1 MVWFKR
7 SLQAVGVLVG
17 AGVVVS
23 SLYVRSAFP
32 VMDGVL
38 HAPGAIAPIH
48 IERDASDV
56 THIKAE
62 SVQDAWF
69 ALGYVHAQ
77 ERGWQL
83 EFNRRV
89 MHGTLAEVLGAPALE
104 TDKLMRTLGIGR
116 AAQFQWDG
124 LPAEGR
130 EALQRYADGINAFNR
145 SSSQSLPP
153 EFHLLRIKPGTWT
166 AQDSV
171 GWSIMMALDLG
182 GNWGL
187 EFARLTA
194 AQHLPTDRLW
204 QLLAPYGKEAPAA
217 KLDLAKLYAELGV
230 YKPVVA
236 DQPKDAIK
244 TGAAH
249 AIPASA
255 NGLFDASLLAHA
267 QDWSSQFVDNLGA
280 VEGKGS
286 NNWVVAGS
294 NTVSGKP
301 LLANDPHL
309 GLSAP
314 AIWYFASLQ
323 APGLKVVGATFPGL
337 PFVVLGRTEK
347 VAWGVTNTGPDV
359 QDLYLEQLHP
369 NDATIYRVPDE
380 NGQTSWA
387 RFKNRRHVIK
397 VKGQADVIFNARTT
411 RHGPVITDA
420 QKTHQDVLNTGKYV
434 LALRW
439 AALDSDNHTIMA
451 GVRSNRAQSVAELK
465 TALETWHSPMQN
477 FVMADV
483 DGAIAY
489 KAAGRVPLRRA
500 DNDIMG
506 QAPAP
511 GWEPRYDWDGWI
523 AAADTPEDDGAKG
536 WIATANQ
543 KITPAGYK
551 YFLGQDY
558 ALPHRFDRIEALLA
572 ATPKHD
578 AASMRQIHAD
588 QLSTATQR
596 LLPVLQ
602 KAQTSHPLGATALAQ
617 LKGFDAVMRADAAA
631 PLIFAAW
638 ADEMARGL
646 VEPKVGAAAFKSL
659 YGKRHFRF
667 TVEEALL
674 GPDPWWCAPKTCDEQ
689 VNAALERA
697 LNRLQASYGPD
708 IAQWQW
714 GRAHVARS
722 EHRPFSMVAPLNKH
736 YEVRTPT
743 GGDGFT
749 VNVGQYWLHEE
760 KTPFANRHAAS
771 MRTVFDLS
779 NLENS
784 QFIYQTGQSG
794 LVFSSRYQDM
804 AQAWADVRYRPLQL
818 APAKIEHA
826 VTLTP

>member
-1 MVWFKR
+1 
-7 SLQAVGVLVG
+7 
-17 AGVVVS
+17 
-23 SLYVRSAFP
+23 
-32 VMDGVL
+32 
-38 HAPGAIAPIH
+38 
-48 IERDASDV
+48 
-56 THIKAE
+56 
-62 SVQDAWF
+62 
-69 ALGYVHAQ
+69 
-77 ERGWQL
+77 
-83 EFNRRV
+83 
-89 MHGTLAEVLGAPALE
+89 
-104 TDKLMRTLGIGR
+104 
-116 AAQFQWDG
+116 
-124 LPAEGR
+124 
-130 EALQRYADGINAFNR
+130 
-145 SSSQSLPP
+145 
-153 EFHLLRIKPGTWT
+153 
-166 AQDSV
+166 
-171 GWSIMMALDLG
+171 
-182 GNWGL
+182 
-187 EFARLTA
+187 
-194 AQHLPTDRLW
+194 
-204 QLLAPYGKEAPAA
+204 
-217 KLDLAKLYAELGV
+217 
-230 YKPVVA
+230 
-236 DQPKDAIK
+236 
-244 TGAAH
+244 
-249 AIPASA
+249 
-255 NGLFDASLLAHA
+255 
-267 QDWSSQFVDNLGA
+267 
-280 VEGKGS
+280 
-286 NNWVVAGS
+286 
-294 NTVSGKP
+294 
-301 LLANDPHL
+301 
-309 GLSAP
+309 
-314 AIWYFASLQ
+314 
-323 APGLKVVGATFPGL
+323 
-337 PFVVLGRTEK
+337 
-347 VAWGVTNTGPDV
+347 
-359 QDLYLEQLHP
+359 
-369 NDATIYRVPDE
+369 
-380 NGQTSWA
+380 
-387 RFKNRRHVIK
+387 
-397 VKGQADVIFNARTT
+397 
-411 RHGPVITDA
+411 
-420 QKTHQDVLNTGKYV
+420 
-434 LALRW
+434 
-439 AALDSDNHTIMA
+439 
-451 GVRSNRAQSVAELK
+451 
-465 TALETWHSPMQN
+465 MQN

-558 ALPHRFDRIEALLA
+558 ALPHRFDRIETLLA

-588 QLSTATQR
+588 QISTATQR

-646 VEPKVGAAAFKSL
+646 VEPKVGAAGFKSL

-736 YEVRTPT
+736 FEVRTPT

-818 APAKIEHA
+818 APATIEHA

>member
-1 MVWFKR
+1 MVWFIR
-7 SLQAVGVLVG
+7 TLQALGVLAVAG
-17 AGVVVS
+17 AVVS
-23 SLYVRSAFP
+23 SLYVRNTFA
-32 VMDGVL
+32 VMDGLL

-48 IERDASDV
+48 MERDASDV

-89 MHGTLAEVLGAPALE
+89 IHGKLSEVLGVAALE
-104 TDKLMRTLGIGR
+104 TDKLMRTLGIAR

-124 LPAEGR
+124 LPPDGR
-130 EALQRYADGINAFNR
+130 IALQRYADGVNAFNT
-145 SSSQSLPP
+145 SSGQSLPP

-166 AQDSV
+166 PQDSV

-194 AQHLPTDRLW
+194 ARQLPTDRLW
-204 QLLAPYGKEAPAA
+204 QLLAPYGKEQPVARS
-217 KLDLAKLYAELGV
+217 DLSKFYADLGV
-230 YKPVVA
+230 FKPA
-236 DQPKDAIK
+236 GPTEPLDAINV
-244 TGAAH
+244 GAVR
-249 AIPASA
+249 AIPASTE
-255 NGLFDASLLAHA
+255 GIFDAQYSVAS
-267 QDWSSQFVDNLGA
+267 QDWSNDFINNLGA

-294 NTVSGKP
+294 NTRSGKP

-314 AIWYFASLQ
+314 AIWYFASMQ

-337 PFVVLGRTEK
+337 PFVVLGRTDK

-369 NDATIYRVPDE
+369 SDPALYRVPDE
-380 NGQTSWA
+380 NGQPTWA
-387 RFKNRRHVIK
+387 RFKNRRQIIK
-397 VKGQADVIFNARTT
+397 VKGQADVVFNARST

-420 QKTHQDVLNTGKYV
+420 QKTHQELLNTGKYV

-439 AALDSDNHTIMA
+439 AALDSDNQTIMA
-451 GVRSNRAQSVAELK
+451 GVRSNSAHSVAELK

-483 DGAIAY
+483 EGNIAF
-489 KAAGRVPLRRA
+489 KAAGRVPMRHV

-506 QAPAP
+506 LAPAP
-511 GWEPRYDWDGWI
+511 GWEPRYDWNGWI
-523 AAADTPEDDGAKG
+523 AAADTPQDDGAKG

-543 KITPAGYK
+543 KITPSGYP
-551 YFLGQDY
+551 YFLGQDF

-572 ATPKHD
+572 ATPQHD
-578 AASMRQIHAD
+578 AASMRQMHAD

-602 KAQTSHPLGATALAQ
+602 KAKSSHPLGAAALAQ
-617 LKGFDAVMRADAAA
+617 LKDFDAVMRPDAAA

-638 ADEMARGL
+638 ADEMARGM
-646 VEPKVGAAAFKSL
+646 VEPKLGAAAFKAL

-674 GPDPWWCAPKTCDEQ
+674 GPDPWWCAPKTCEEQ
-689 VNAALERA
+689 VDAALDRA
-697 LNRLQASYGPD
+697 LHRLQASYGPD
-708 IAQWQW
+708 VTQWQW

-722 EHRPFSMVAPLNKH
+722 EHRPFSMVAPLNAF
-736 YEVRTPT
+736 YEVQTPT
-743 GGDGFT
+743 GGDGYT
-749 VNVGQYWLHEE
+749 VNVGQYWLND
-760 KTPFANRHAAS
+760 KTTPYANRHAAS

-794 LVFSSRYQDM
+794 LVFSNRYRDM
-804 AQAWADVRYRPLQL
+804 AQAWADVSYRPLQL
-818 APAKIEHA
+818 SPNKIVHS